1 MKKSDGDGP
10 VTATDGARAKAE
22 ARRESSLE
30 RAFGF
35 TGPAPSIEGIV
46 VLPLSSLMKVLLP
59 PLLISSLPKRAIG
72 FSFPRGAEGKLLGV
86 LLLFATVMVSF
97 LLDRTLGILPALTM
111 VWLMGGTGVVILFN
125 SMGQG
130 VAFVKEMCST
140 CRLRPIIEEHEK
152 MHLDGEASED
162 VVWDAARKKY
172 SYEGLGLGTD
182 PSIHSFCPIA
192 KRLRPVNASTG
203 RQS

>member
-1 MKKSDGDGP
+1 MEKSDGDGP
-10 VTATDGARAKAE
+10 VTGTDVGYAKVE
-22 ARRESSLE
+22 TGRPSSLE
-30 RAFGF
+30 RAFSF
-35 TGPAPSIEGIV
+35 PTPAASMDGIV
-46 VLPLSSLMKVLLP
+46 VLPLSNLLKVLLP

-72 FSFPRGAEGKLLGV
+72 FSFPRGKEGKLVGV
-86 LLLFATVMVSF
+86 SLLFATFAVSF
-97 LLDRTLGILPALTM
+97 LLDRALGILPALAM

-162 VVWDAARKKY
+162 AVWEAARKKY
-172 SYEGLGLGTD
+172 SYDGLGLGTD
-182 PSIHSFCPIA
+182 PKIHSFCPIA
-192 KRLRPVNASTG
+192 KRLKESP
-203 RQS
+203 

>member
-10 VTATDGARAKAE
+10 ATGTKVAYAKVE
-22 ARRESSLE
+22 ASRPSSLD

-35 TGPAPSIEGIV
+35 PTPAVSMDGIV
-46 VLPLSSLMKVLLP
+46 VLPLSNLLKALLP
-59 PLLISSLPKRAIG
+59 PLFISSLPKRAIG
-72 FSFPRGAEGKLLGV
+72 FSFPRGKEGKLVGV
-86 LLLFATVMVSF
+86 SLLFATFAVSF
-97 LLDRTLGILPALTM
+97 LLDRTLGILPALAM

-130 VAFVKEMCST
+130 VAFVKEMCSA

-162 VVWDAARKKY
+162 AVWEAARKKY

-182 PSIHSFCPIA
+182 PKIHSFCPIA
-192 KRLRPVNASTG
+192 KRLKESP
-203 RQS
+203 